1 MCPCAA
7 QSGHHHIS
15 DQQHFVSLLSYQV
28 LEFSSFHCVLS
39 GRHTCPVSAC
49 ALASIHMPQHF
60 KCLHGSKNASCIHA
74 SDSVTPDCQTFEGLY
89 VHKAQST
96 LHKWHCPKHIAMG
109 FMSTKLIGQCTLQW
123 ALCSQSTLHQAHCTR
138 LNWVAVHKQNMAFCL
153 SFVLHIH
160 YCHLHN

>member
-74 SDSVTPDCQTFEGLY
+74 SDSVTPDCQTFLRGFMFTK
-89 VHKAQST
+89 HKAHCTNGIAQST
-96 LHKWHCPKHIAMG
+96 LQWASCPQSSLDSAPCNGLYVLKAHCTKHIA
-109 FMSTKLIGQCTLQW
+109 QD
-123 ALCSQSTLHQAHCTR
+123 
-138 LNWVAVHKQNMAFCL
+138 
-153 SFVLHIH
+153 
-160 YCHLHN
+160 